1 LGTKAI
7 YHLCTAGLTFV
18 SVANVLTEH
27 LYKRTGEVP
36 LHKQNVLLYT
46 CGVCFNGVA
55 FVLFAPSQSG
65 GGGGFFHGYSGWTVL
80 VIMSQGISGYL
91 VGALFKYID
100 AIAAIYADL
109 AVSATDRLSDCL
121 TECMY
126 RVFFSNEK
134 SSTCLQKTD
143 SSGWL
148 WNAVL

>member
-1 LGTKAI
+1 M
-7 YHLCTAGLTFV
+7 CTAGLTFV

-36 LHKQNVLLYT
+36 LHKQNALLYT

-55 FVLFAPSQSG
+55 FVLFAPSQS

-109 AVSATDRLSDCL
+109 AVSATDRLCRPRHA
-121 TECMY
+121 CI
-126 RVFFSNEK
+126 VFFFLPNEK

>member
-1 LGTKAI
+1 M
-7 YHLCTAGLTFV
+7 
-18 SVANVLTEH
+18 ANVLTEH

-36 LHKQNVLLYT
+36 LHKQNALLYT

-109 AVSATDRLSDCL
+109 AVSATDRLCRPRHA
-121 TECMY
+121 CI
-126 RVFFSNEK
+126 VFFFFRMRNHPPACRRLTRLVGCGMPFSDV
-134 SSTCLQKTD
+134 CV
-143 SSGWL
+143 GWL
-148 WNAVL
+148 AGGDKTTN